1 MTDQNLKG
9 KLFLLHNMNIT
20 SVSGNIC
27 SRMWEKSE
35 HELNK
40 NSDVTVL
47 MTQRSSTSCTTW
59 SENEVLKLEL
69 LYSGDAE
76 HILLPFVLKT
86 CCDSCLSFFCIKCW
100 AALITGACFASYT
113 LGFCF
118 TGFQLFFSP
127 DVILFVWCK
136 GHFENVWDLKMV
148 LASLRSIIIITIV
161 IITSIRA
168 FFHSICIVLILL
180 VQTSS
185 ILFSTCNSLFHCL
198 NGEYCCCREL

>member
-1 MTDQNLKG
+1 MEAPYPTGFLSLTFTTVKPSFQTVSLCLSPLQKIWHCFLTTWCTWVAILWSKMTDQNLNG

-69 LYSGDAE
+69 LYSCGAE

-86 CCDSCLSFFCIKCW
+86 YCDSCLSFVCIKCW
-100 AALITGACFASYT
+100 AALITGACFASCT
-113 LGFCF
+113 LHFCF
-118 TGFQLFFSP
+118 TGFQLFFT
-127 DVILFVWCK
+127 W
-136 GHFENVWDLKMV
+136 
-148 LASLRSIIIITIV
+148 
-161 IITSIRA
+161 
-168 FFHSICIVLILL
+168 
-180 VQTSS
+180 
-185 ILFSTCNSLFHCL
+185 CNSLCL
-198 NGEYCCCREL
+198 M